1 MKIYLVGGAIR
12 DELLGIPY
20 DEKDWLVVNSSHKE
34 MIKQG
39 FKQVGKNF
47 PVYLHPKTKEESYLG
62 ETSIMHFKASKKL
75 LQIND

>member
-47 PVYLHPKTKEESYLG
+47 PSTYILKQKKNMLWLEK
-62 ETSIMHFKASKKL
+62 KAK
-75 LQIND
+75 

>member
-34 MIKQG
+34 TLS
-39 FKQVGKNF
+39 N
-47 PVYLHPKTKEESYLG
+47 
-62 ETSIMHFKASKKL
+62 AKKL
-75 LQIND
+75 YSTLSFVIYKIIFYNYIKYR